1 MNKLPA
7 LFIFYTPEC
16 LTRGGAQTNLRS
28 NQVFWGEHMKFKS
41 LQYFNRGR
49 PILNNSQDSNST
61 ILESAQNNTVTT
73 TAQPSVTVGTVENA
87 NVAVPAAPQVA
98 TPAPTSTTFT
108 ASVSSSSMSMMSKPS
123 SKVKIIKRYQNRKLY
138 DTQQS
143 CYVTLDDIAKMIRA
157 NEEVMVIDNK
167 SKNDITAATLTQII
181 FEAEKKAS
189 QYAPLF
195 TLREIIQ
202 NANGSISAYLAK
214 LGAFPMD
221 YMTKQA
227 ANPVHLDR
235 SATDDLK
242 QTIETRAATAAT
254 RYSTDSTVKA
264 AAEKATVLPGMSQ
277 EEETPNLPFSNAG
290 LNQ

>member
-1 MNKLPA
+1 MINQGETLV
-7 LFIFYTPEC
+7 
-16 LTRGGAQTNLRS
+16 TNL
-28 NQVFWGEHMKFKS
+28 
-41 LQYFNRGR
+41 
-49 PILNNSQDSNST
+49 
-61 ILESAQNNTVTT
+61 SASVTT
-73 TAQPSVTVGTVENA
+73 GMATG
-87 NVAVPAAPQVA
+87 AAA
-98 TPAPTSTTFT
+98 INPAPTSPTTAAPANT
-108 ASVSSSSMSMMSKPS
+108 GMSASVPTSISANISATTPTGHPMNKAH

-157 NEEVMVIDNK
+157 SEEVMVIDNK

-202 NANGSISAYLAK
+202 NGNGSISNYLAK
-214 LGAFPMD
+214 LGAFPQD
-221 YMTKQA
+221 YMVKQA
-227 ANPVHLDR
+227 QAQAAERLSSDDMKQNLENRVI
-235 SATDDLK
+235 SAGN
-242 QTIETRAATAAT
+242 

-264 AAEKATVLPGMSQ
+264 AVEKATILPSQAQ
-277 EEETPNLPFSNAG
+277 EEETPNLPSSNQS

>member
-1 MNKLPA
+1 M
-7 LFIFYTPEC
+7 I
-16 LTRGGAQTNLRS
+16 
-28 NQVFWGEHMKFKS
+28 
-41 LQYFNRGR
+41 
-49 PILNNSQDSNST
+49 NSQDPNSNV
-61 ILESAQNNTVTT
+61 LESTQNNTVAST
-73 TAQPSVTVGTVENA
+73 PSAE
-87 NVAVPAAPQVA
+87 QV
-98 TPAPTSTTFT
+98 PTSTAANSATPSGSAT
-108 ASVSSSSMSMMSKPS
+108 AASAPSFSQPVSSSIPLMSKPS

-235 SATDDLK
+235 SVNDDLK

-264 AAEKATVLPGMSQ
+264 AAEKATVLPGSNH

-290 LNQ
+290 LNN